1 MSDFVK
7 LNGYNVKDS
16 TARDSIDTINSNITE
31 INQKINN
38 IKSNSSSISIQN
50 YIIYDGIG
58 TDYSQGSCMAPDGTI
73 YVYKSDTNYNGGNL
87 LIFNSEELTSS
98 ISTNLYHANSLAYL
112 GGKIYAASAVGTMLV
127 SYEISSGTRIE
138 FNPFVSLSGYK
149 ISSAS
154 VYDENHLIC
163 VLHESTAA
171 TIGSNITTHFY
182 LLDIRDNS
190 YVELTKTNSKNLNLD
205 FYAYQGACYQNGHLY
220 ILTSFPDLIL
230 DYKIDGTT
238 ADLDRFYTIP
248 ERDALG
254 LLIGE
259 VEDISPTPAEGVF
272 LLTSNV
278 EDNSARTIMTH
289 FIGIN
294 TELSPMY
301 YQDIDTN
308 IDKEL
313 YATNVWVD
321 NNSSLY
327 TLYED
332 GSINHPFRTA
342 RRGIASANYG
352 TYYIRKNVQIEGRG
366 SSYPYTIGSI
376 QKINNISIYNWSR
389 ESQQLYIDG
398 TITIIDSIITF
409 NQWVNDQIV
418 INNLTLTNT
427 IFKSIA
433 NRLVVNG
440 VITLNNG
447 SDATFFSI
455 TQADTSSTSPVTVN
469 QGCKCQMYFSGATSS
484 TATYLI
490 YIKGDGYVVGNADSA
505 RVGLDSSLGLYLKVG
520 NKLGS

>member
-50 YIIYDGIG
+50 YIVYDGIG

-73 YVYKSDTNYNGGNL
+73 YVYESDTSYNGGNIL
-87 LIFNSEELTSS
+87 VFSSEALSTS
-98 ISTNLYHANSLAYL
+98 ISTNMYHANSLCYL
-112 GGKIYAASAVGTMLV
+112 NGKIYAATVNGTMIV
-127 SYEISSGTRIE
+127 SYEVGTGTRIE
-138 FNPFVSLSGYK
+138 FNPFTALTGYK

-154 VYDENHLIC
+154 VYDDNHLLC
-163 VLHESTAA
+163 VLHNSNEAI
-171 TIGSNITTHFY
+171 IGSTEPTYIY

-190 YVELTKTNSKNLNLD
+190 YIELTKTNSKNLNLD

-259 VEDISPTPAEGVF
+259 VEDISPTPAVGVF

-294 TELSPMY
+294 TELSPMH
-301 YQDIDTN
+301 YQDVDVN
-308 IDKEL
+308 LDKEL
-313 YATNVWVD
+313 DDTSVYVD
-321 NNSSLY
+321 NNASLY

-332 GSINHPFRTA
+332 GSILHPFRTA
-342 RRGIASANYG
+342 RRGIASSYYG
-352 TYYIRKNVQIEGRG
+352 TYYVRKNVQIEGRG
-366 SSYPYTIGSI
+366 SSYPYTIGSVD
-376 QKINNISIYNWSR
+376 KVNNISIYNWSR
-389 ESQQLYIDG
+389 ESLALYIDG
-398 TITIIDSIITF
+398 TTTFNDSIITF

-418 INNLTLTNT
+418 INNLTLNNT
-427 IFKSIA
+427 IFKSVA

-440 VITLNNG
+440 LIELNKN
-447 SDATFFSI
+447 SDASFFSI
-455 TQADTSSTSPVTVN
+455 TQGNTGTSTPLTVN
-469 QGCKCQMYFSGATSS
+469 QGCRCQIWFSGATAS
-484 TATYLI
+484 TATYLA
-490 YIKGDGYVVGNADSA
+490 YIRGDALLISNIETTKVNFDNGV
-505 RVGLDSSLGLYLKVG
+505 YLKVG
-520 NKLGS
+520 NSLD